1 MFHSNL
7 LRKSIVI
14 YDEHFI
20 ETKTYK
26 INQKVYN
33 FDKSYFDLE
42 NQQKINLENSFFD
55 LFGFKSNDK
64 YIAINLRTGTYYK
77 DFFITQEIQILKNIY
92 LFLIISKKKI
102 IK

>member
-1 MFHSNL
+1 MYYFISIVSLNL

-42 NQQKINLENSFFD
+42 IN
-55 LFGFKSNDK
+55 
-64 YIAINLRTGTYYK
+64 
-77 DFFITQEIQILKNIY
+77 
-92 LFLIISKKKI
+92 KK
-102 IK
+102 